1 MSIFGSAIDLLLPGL
16 RITRQGVGVDLHR
29 RRPGFL
35 TLQHVLGSR
44 VIAISRFHVAIV
56 ERDDRA
62 FEFES
67 GEQAF
72 AARIRQYLGVEPQ
85 IGRSP
90 GLTPYWTSRDR
101 SVSAQLE
108 FALEQTAHPVVA
120 DEEQD
125 EVSGL
130 PADLKS
136 DAPAFQIEVGRIT
149 PPVFIPATGHPA
161 SAAPSDDEAGFEYL
175 RKDGDALSFVQHA
188 HGNRLVRRGH
198 DLLKN
203 L

>member
-1 MSIFGSAIDLLLPGL
+1 MSIFGSAIDLFPGL

-35 TLQHVLGSR
+35 TRQHVLGSR
-44 VIAISRFHVAIV
+44 VIAISRFHVAFV
-56 ERDDRA
+56 ERDDCA

-90 GLTPYWTSRDR
+90 GLTSYWPRRDR

-108 FALEQTAHPVVA
+108 FALEQTA
-120 DEEQD
+120 
-125 EVSGL
+125 
-130 PADLKS
+130 
-136 DAPAFQIEVGRIT
+136 
-149 PPVFIPATGHPA
+149 
-161 SAAPSDDEAGFEYL
+161 
-175 RKDGDALSFVQHA
+175 
-188 HGNRLVRRGH
+188 
-198 DLLKN
+198 
-203 L
+203 